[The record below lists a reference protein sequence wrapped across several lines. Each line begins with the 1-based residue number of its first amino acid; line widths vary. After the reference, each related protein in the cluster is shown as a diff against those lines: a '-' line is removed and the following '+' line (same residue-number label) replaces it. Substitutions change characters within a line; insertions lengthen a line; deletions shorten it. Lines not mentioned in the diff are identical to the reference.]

1 MEKGTNRAS
10 AQPKTTDQTFLQ
22 PGDEAAGDR
31 SRLNRRDLLQGF
43 AVLGGGSMVGQ
54 TLLQAQ
60 GSQAQTSGANASV
73 KQPEPVPAGKSAVAE
88 IPKPALSEKE
98 ILDKA
103 RERLYP
109 TCRVC
114 PVCNG
119 VACSRDSGSGIS
131 GAGSGMSFQNNFTA
145 LQRVRLVMRT
155 VHDVTKADPS
165 TTIFG
170 HKISFPAVAAP
181 MGPAATRFGKGM
193 PVADWFEALIGGCN
207 AAGTLGSVGDDPR
220 YPPDDVKSRLEI
232 LKRFNGK
239 ALYNSKPAPNPIILD
254 WLPLIEESGAAW
266 LSIDVDS
273 GPKSAAELR
282 ELVKAF
288 KVPIVVKGVMTVDDA
303 LKCVDTGVAG
313 IAVSNHGGRR
323 LDHTPG
329 TAEVLP
335 AIAARLKGKIPILTD
350 GCVQS
355 GHDVLKYLG
364 LGADVVMVGRHIL
377 RAAYG
382 GGPDGVALFMNR
394 MRGEFERAMVLTGVA
409 SVSEINSTIVSIA

>member
-1 MEKGTNRAS
+1 MDTKRDRTF
-10 AQPKTTDQTFLQ
+10 AQSDTTGESLAQTRE
-22 PGDEAAGDR
+22 EAVGNGG
-31 SRLNRRDLLQGF
+31 RLNRRNLLQGS
-43 AVLGGGSMVGQ
+43 ALLSGGGLAGQ
-54 TLLQAQ
+54 ALLPASAPAQ
-60 GSQAQTSGANASV
+60 QREPSGA
-73 KQPEPVPAGKSAVAE
+73 AGAGRAR
-88 IPKPALSEKE
+88 LSERDV
-98 ILDKA
+98 LTKA

-114 PVCNG
+114 PVCDG
-119 VACSRDSGSGIS
+119 VACSGDSGGVN

-145 LQRVRLVMRT
+145 LQRVRLVLRT

-181 MGPAATRFGKGM
+181 MGPAGTRFGKGM
-193 PVADWFEALIGGCN
+193 PVLEWFEALVGGCN

-220 YPPDDVKSRLEI
+220 YPEEDVKSRLAL
-232 LKRFNGK
+232 LKRFQGK
-239 ALYNSKPAPNPIILD
+239 ALYNSKPAPNPIILK
-254 WLPLIEESGAAW
+254 WLPIIEDSGAAW
-266 LSIDVDS
+266 LSIDTDS
-273 GPKSAAELR
+273 GPKSVAQLR

-288 KVPIVVKGVMTVDDA
+288 KIPIVVKGVMTLDDA
-303 LKCVDTGVAG
+303 LRCVDAGVAG

-323 LDHTPG
+323 LDHTQG

-335 AIAARLKGKIPILTD
+335 AIASKLKGKIPILTD

-355 GHDVLKYLG
+355 GADVLKYLA

-394 MRGEFERAMVLTGVA
+394 MRSEFQSAMVLTGVPT
-409 SVSEINSTIVSIA
+409 VSKIDRGIVV